1 MCDADSL
8 PLAVMGT
15 LVYPSPACRPTVWI
29 RHRCDLRRCVITIA
43 ILFAVCSAALWG
55 GGQVIAKRGI
65 EDTSVALF
73 GFVRSA
79 SALLFVIPFGL
90 LTTGFPLPAFSLLV
104 VAILGGVLD
113 SFVGTLLYM
122 TALKAAPAH
131 EVVPLSNT
139 APFWGVVA
147 AVIFLGEP
155 PRLVSFVAAALV
167 ILGAYFLSSR
177 RERTDVPIGRFG
189 PWLALAAGAV
199 WGIAEIVPTKYCLS
213 QGMAPTTYQLMAIAA
228 SCAGWGGYL
237 LVRHR
242 LCAVPWSR
250 KGIGIA
256 VLTGFTS
263 LFLGWILWLYA
274 LERAPAS
281 LISPVRGLVVL
292 FGFVASILIL
302 KERPSRRSAIGV
314 LLIIAGVTLVSIA
327 W

>member
-1 MCDADSL
+1 VGSRRWCD
-8 PLAVMGT
+8 
-15 LVYPSPACRPTVWI
+15 W
-29 RHRCDLRRCVITIA
+29 RRCVINIA

-55 GGQVIAKRGI
+55 GGQVIAKRGL
-65 EDTSVALF
+65 EDTSLALF
-73 GFVRSA
+73 GFVRSV

-90 LTTGFPLPAFSLLV
+90 LTIGFPLPSFSLLV
-104 VAILGGVLD
+104 VAILGGILD

-122 TALKAAPAH
+122 IALRASPAH
-131 EVVPLSNT
+131 EVVPLANT

-155 PRLVSFVAAALV
+155 PRLVSFAAAALV
-167 ILGAYFLSSR
+167 ILGAYFLSSHR
-177 RERTDVPIGRFG
+177 ARTDTPVGHWG

-213 QGMAPTTYQLMAIAA
+213 RGMAPTTYQLMVVAA
-228 SCAGWGGYL
+228 SGAGWGGYL
-237 LVRHR
+237 PVRHR
-242 LCAVPWSR
+242 LRAAPWSG
-250 KGIGIA
+250 KGLGVA
-256 VLTGFTS
+256 VLTGFTN

-274 LERAPAS
+274 LDRAPAS

-302 KERPSRRSAIGV
+302 KERPSRRSGIGV
-314 LLIIAGVTLVSIA
+314 ALIIAGVTLVSIA